1 MGEGTV
7 RESGMDMD
15 MLLLFYMENQQGPA
29 APLRELCSMSHS
41 SLDGRG
47 DWGRRDTCKHMAEA
61 LCCPLKVSQHC

>member
-47 DWGRRDTCKHMAEA
+47 VWGEGIHVNIWLRPFAA
-61 LCCPLKVSQHC
+61 P